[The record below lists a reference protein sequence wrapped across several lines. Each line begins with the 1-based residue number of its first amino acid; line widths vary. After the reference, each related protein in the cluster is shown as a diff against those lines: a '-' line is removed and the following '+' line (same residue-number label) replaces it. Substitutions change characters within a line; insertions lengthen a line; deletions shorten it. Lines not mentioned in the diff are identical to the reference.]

1 MQIYHHAYIYIIY
14 DCTTCNSTISIIT
27 QISSLELNTISSP
40 MAHTYNYIP
49 YNCDII
55 LIQEIHS
62 LTYPF
67 PHKSSHSFHQF
78 QAPNTWTFL
87 VHFTQTR
94 DCFYNPKTKQVG
106 CPRAA
111 HSSYIGS
118 SWWNRISM
126 AIPSLIPI
134 KHNLMH
140 NL

>member
-1 MQIYHHAYIYIIY
+1 MAYTHNYIPYNCDIKLTHQV
-14 DCTTCNSTISIIT
+14 DT
-27 QISSLELNTISSP
+27 SSLCINLFKSSP
-40 MAHTYNYIP
+40 MAYKHNYIL

-55 LIQEIHS
+55 LIQEIHA

-78 QAPNTWTFL
+78 QAPNIWTFL

-94 DCFYNPKTKQVG
+94 NCFYSPKTEQVG

-118 SWWNRISM
+118 SWWNRIPM
-126 AIPSLIPI
+126 AIPGLIPT

-140 NL
+140 IL

>member
-1 MQIYHHAYIYIIY
+1 MQIYHYAYIYIIY
-14 DCTTCNSTISIIT
+14 NYTTCNSTISTIT

-40 MAHTYNYIP
+40 MAHTHSYIS

-55 LIQEIHS
+55 LIQEIHAI
-62 LTYPF
+62 TYPF
-67 PHKSSHSFHQF
+67 PHKSSNSFHQF
-78 QAPNTWTFL
+78 QAPNTWMFL
-87 VHFTQTR
+87 VHFTQTQ
-94 DCFYNPKTKQVG
+94 DCFYNPKTEQVG

-126 AIPSLIPI
+126 EIPGLIPT